1 LIIYATDLIANLSI
15 YTGLAIIFN
24 FKNYSIYACFLYV
37 YLGEDLAE
45 VIEVIMEG
53 LTKAGFSM
61 GNQLECKLVL

>member
-24 FKNYSIYACFLYV
+24 LNTHFIYVCFLSD

-45 VIEVIMEG
+45 VIMEG
-53 LTKAGFSM
+53 LTKAVFSM
-61 GNQLECKLVL
+61 GN